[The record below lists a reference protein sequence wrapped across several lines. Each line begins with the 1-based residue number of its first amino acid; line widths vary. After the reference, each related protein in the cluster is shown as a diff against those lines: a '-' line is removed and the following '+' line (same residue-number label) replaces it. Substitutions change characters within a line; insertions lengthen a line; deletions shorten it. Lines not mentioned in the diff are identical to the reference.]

1 MFRSVKSMSFGDKK
15 LDAAYDRWATRSPP
29 EYDDEDEEEE
39 GGEENE

>member
-29 EYDDEDEEEE
+29 EYDEDDDEEEE
-39 GGEENE
+39 EEDE